1 MFIVV
6 INKYITWSVCVCIV
20 VINKYNSISVCVC
33 GGLFKN
39 TIYVKIIIERFR
51 CVRKNYFDSD
61 ISSLFRVREVCKLF
75 RSMIELFPPN
85 QQYNI
90 CYVLICIQ
98 NNSRIWYNEVLFL
111 INCLLW
117 FTIRYKNGCVMC
129 IQVLFYR

>member
-1 MFIVV
+1 MILEFMFIVV

-39 TIYVKIIIERFR
+39 TICVNIIIERFS
-51 CVRKNYFDSD
+51 CVRKKYFDSD
-61 ISSLFRVREVCKLF
+61 ISNLFRVREVCKLF

-98 NNSRIWYNEVLFL
+98 NNSRTYICTYDITKFFFWSIVCCGL
-111 INCLLW
+111 
-117 FTIRYKNGCVMC
+117 
-129 IQVLFYR
+129 Q

>member
-1 MFIVV
+1 MILEFMFIVV

-39 TIYVKIIIERFR
+39 TIYVNIIIERFS

-61 ISSLFRVREVCKLF
+61 ISNLFRVREVCKLI

-90 CYVLICIQ
+90 CYVLIFIQ
-98 NNSRIWYNEVLFL
+98 NNSR
-111 INCLLW
+111 
-117 FTIRYKNGCVMC
+117 TC
-129 IQVLFYR
+129 ICTYDITKFFF